1 MTIDRHARVARN
13 RGVVCLIE
21 RLQAVRRTGEG
32 RWIACCP
39 AHEDRHPSLS
49 IRELRDG
56 RVLVHCFAGCDVHNV
71 VNAVDL
77 TLEDLMPAGALD
89 PEPADRRTLRKRPMI
104 TAADALRVA
113 QFESIVVA
121 TLASAL
127 ARGEPLE
134 DAARDRLWQ
143 ACARISEAA
152 RLAGLEP

>member
-1 MTIDRHARVARN
+1 VTIDRHARVAGN
-13 RGVVCLIE
+13 RGVARLIE
-21 RLQAVRRTGEG
+21 RLNAVKPTGEG

-39 AHEDRHPSLS
+39 AHDDRHPSLS

-56 RVLVHCFAGCDVHNV
+56 RVLVHCFAGCAVHDVV
-71 VNAVDL
+71 RAVDL
-77 TLEDLMPAGALD
+77 TLEDLMPAGAVD
-89 PEPADRRTLRKRPMI
+89 PERRDRRAFRERPMI